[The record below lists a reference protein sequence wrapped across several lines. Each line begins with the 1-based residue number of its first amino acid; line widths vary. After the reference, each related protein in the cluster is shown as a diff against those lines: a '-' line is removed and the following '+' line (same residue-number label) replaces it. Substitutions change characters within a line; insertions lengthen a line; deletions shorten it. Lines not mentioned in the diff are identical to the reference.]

1 MTRDV
6 TNNVIEHH
14 TSEHM
19 INDHMWDHMINEVIV
34 IICAQ
39 HIVRSG
45 MSALYWHS
53 IITSDIER
61 HWAYYLVSESS
72 IYVR

>member
-14 TSEHM
+14 MSDHM

-34 IICAQ
+34 IYAP
-39 HIVRSG
+39 
-45 MSALYWHS
+45 S
-53 IITSDIER
+53 ISSDQGCQPCIKGT
-61 HWAYYLVSESS
+61 LS
-72 IYVR
+72 